1 MVDSG
6 NSYAERVS
14 RLVSWGHWFSF
25 FNVIVA
31 MLIGTR
37 YIAESPWPDT
47 LLGQLYLFSSWVG
60 HFGFLVFGLYV
71 LCLFPITFIVPNF
84 KLFRIVGVL
93 ASTVGLTVLL
103 LDTQAYQELNLHL
116 NPIVWELLLSDDKNA
131 INAKWQTLFV
141 LVPIIFFVQ
150 LALAEWV
157 WRKQRKLS
165 HKRVGRPIA
174 VVFFVSFIFSHLI
187 YIWADA
193 TFYNPITNQ
202 RANFPLSYPM
212 TAKTFLER
220 QGWFDREEYQERVE
234 RGEANTEVLTYPLE
248 TLKVNKS
255 KSKNY
260 NLMMIVVEDLRADSM
275 TPETMPALSEF
286 ATQNQNFPH
295 HYSSGND
302 NSASFG
308 LFYGIPATYSANVR
322 HHETQP
328 LFVEQLQYRNYDM
341 GFFSGNDFSSNI
353 YDDVILSGLDDS
365 LTEQISKSD
374 KAAVSNWQQWLD
386 NEGNKN
392 WFSLLHLTQMQQFE
406 DHVTDDASRKDAGA
420 VLRQAYSTTAS
431 KIDATIEQVLATL
444 QDKELLD
451 NTIVVITSDHGWEF
465 NETNTNSWGSN
476 SNYSKYQL
484 QVPMV
489 VHWPNKSAKEWTHVS
504 SHFDLSVTLMQDLLG
519 VTSNPADFS
528 SGQNLFNSKN
538 RRWTMAGDARE
549 FALISPNE
557 ITVLDRYGN
566 YKVFDHNYR
575 RQRDAKPKLSVI
587 MQGLSE
593 TKRFYEQQ

>member
-1 MVDSG
+1 MVNSG

-25 FNVIVA
+25 FNVIIA

-37 YIAESPWPDT
+37 YIAESPWPET
-47 LLGQLYLFSSWVG
+47 FLGQLYLASSWVG
-60 HFGFLVFGLYV
+60 HFGFLVFGLYI
-71 LCLFPITFIVPNF
+71 LCLFPLTFVVPNF
-84 KLFRIVGVL
+84 KLFRVLGVL
-93 ASTVGLTVLL
+93 ASTIGLTVLL

-165 HKRVGRPIA
+165 HKRIGRPIA
-174 VVFFVSFIFSHLI
+174 AVFFIGFIFSHLI

-220 QGWFDREEYQERVE
+220 QGWFDRAEYQQRIE
-234 RGEANTEVLTYPLE
+234 RGDANSEVLAYPLE
-248 TLKVNKS
+248 VLQINKN

-260 NLMMIVVEDLRADSM
+260 NLLVVMVENLRADSM
-275 TPETMPALSEF
+275 TPDAMPTLHEF
-286 ATQNQNFPH
+286 AEQNQNFSQH
-295 HYSSGND
+295 LSSGND
-302 NSASFG
+302 NSAAFG
-308 LFYGIPATYSANVR
+308 LFYGIPATYSASVR
-322 HHETQP
+322 HFETEP
-328 LFVEQLQYRNYDM
+328 LFIQQLMYRNYDL
-341 GFFSGNDFSSNI
+341 GLFSGNDFSASI
-353 YDDVILSGLDDS
+353 YNDTIFHNRDEGQTDV
-365 LTEQISKSD
+365 ESKSD
-374 KAAVSNWQQWLD
+374 RGAVKSWQQWLT
-386 NEGNKN
+386 NETNKS
-392 WFSLLHLTQMQQFE
+392 WFSVVHLMQMQQFE
-406 DHVTDDASRKDAGA
+406 DHVDNISNKDAKS
-420 VLRQAYSTTAS
+420 VLQKAYVTSTS
-431 KIDATIEQVLATL
+431 KIDQSISQILDTLKEQ
-444 QDKELLD
+444 QLLD
-451 NTIVVITSDHGWEF
+451 NTVVVITSDHGWEF
-465 NETNTNSWGSN
+465 NETKTNSWGAN

-489 VHWPNKSAKEWTHVS
+489 IHWPNKPAHEYTHVT

-519 VTSNPADFS
+519 VTSNPVDFS
-528 SGQNLFNSKN
+528 SGKNLFDPSK

-549 FALISPNE
+549 FALISSNE

-566 YKVFDHNYR
+566 YKVYNHDYR
-575 RQRDAKPKLSVI
+575 RERDAKPKLSVI

-593 TKRFYEQQ
+593 TKRFYAQD